1 MSINTAPT
9 PTNDRTIQHASHAAS
24 IPTGS
29 LIQTSHP
36 GPMMRGLLADWE
48 AATRNPRALRR
59 ANSWGLPGGPVDR
72 LDEIVVRAGFGGPQD
87 SDEADTSLLHL
98 VRLAA
103 TDRLAAQIVL
113 HRVLPPVI
121 GIARR
126 RGKRHTDGIEGALG
140 DLLTQAWFVITCYP
154 VERRP
159 RKVASNIVR
168 DIEYFE
174 FVSGTRSRRTRVDFI
189 DHAYFTSGAA
199 GISVSGVASPPD
211 ADEVRNFLIDL
222 KLHDVSAT
230 RIEIMR
236 LTCEGWRGSE
246 IGQRLGINERT
257 VRWHKATTLKIAQEF
272 SGSLRNDV
280 EQGAASSRDDA
291 A

>member
-1 MSINTAPT
+1 MSTNTALTSANNRPG
-9 PTNDRTIQHASHAAS
+9 
-24 IPTGS
+24 PTGS
-29 LIQTSHP
+29 LIQTNQP
-36 GPMMRGLLADWE
+36 GPIMRGLLADWE
-48 AATRNPRALRR
+48 TATRSPRTLRR

-72 LDEIVVRAGFGGPQD
+72 LDDIVVRAGFGGPHE
-87 SDEADTSLLHL
+87 SDEADSYLLHL

-103 TDRLAAQIVL
+103 TDPLAAQIVL

-121 GIARR
+121 AIARR
-126 RGKRHTDGIEGALG
+126 RGKRHAGGIEGALG

-174 FVSGTRSRRTRVDFI
+174 FVSGTRSRRTKVDFI
-189 DHAYFTSGAA
+189 DHGYFTSGNQGTA
-199 GISVSGVASPPD
+199 VVGVVNPPD

-222 KLHDVSAT
+222 ELHDVSST

-246 IGQRLGINERT
+246 IGEYLGINERT
-257 VRWHKATTLKIAQEF
+257 VRWHKATTVKIAREF

-280 EQGAASSRDDA
+280 GQGAATSRGGA

>member
-1 MSINTAPT
+1 MSTNTAATSAHP
-9 PTNDRTIQHASHAAS
+9 AATS
-24 IPTGS
+24 TGS
-29 LIQTSHP
+29 LIQTNQP
-36 GPMMRGLLADWE
+36 GPLMRGLLADWE
-48 AATRNPRALRR
+48 AATHNPRALRR

-87 SDEADTSLLHL
+87 SDESDTYLLHL

-103 TDRLAAQIVL
+103 ADPLAAQIVL

-121 GIARR
+121 SIARR
-126 RGKRHTDGIEGALG
+126 RGKRHKGGIEGALG

-168 DIEYFE
+168 DIEYLE
-174 FVSGTRSRRTRVDFI
+174 FVSGTRSRRTKVDFI
-189 DHAYFTSGAA
+189 DHGYFTSGQQ
-199 GISVSGVASPPD
+199 GLTLTGVVNPPD

-222 KLHDVSAT
+222 TLHDVSST

-236 LTCEGWRGSE
+236 LTFEGWRGSE
-246 IGQRLGINERT
+246 IGEYLGINERT
-257 VRWHKATTLKIAQEF
+257 VRWHKATTIKIAREF
-272 SGSLRNDV
+272 SGSLRSDV
-280 EQGAASSRDDA
+280 EQGAATSHGA
-291 A
+291 AA